1 MGALGSE
8 SKILNKYPGTILFE
22 ETIKSKTSNNA
33 YSIIFFEK
41 HVACTCPAGGKKMLC
56 KHIISCFHQ
65 NFELVK
71 NKSEYLFNALI
82 EAIEAKDNKNLSKEE
97 KAEIYKKIIYSNKEI
112 SMLSYKNGDLILES
126 DIKEYS
132 ELEPILN
139 SDNELAE
146 CFFSFLKS
154 LQDDPYGIYIA
165 KPCDSIK
172 ELIKLGYLTKLD
184 DKTRS
189 EDLVFMGN
197 EILYTNKPIY
207 KLANSKKQCEITSS
221 NSKIKKIGANYS
233 IELK

>member
-1 MGALGSE
+1 MQDK
-8 SKILNKYPGTILFE
+8 KIKPLNKYPKNILFE
-22 ETIKSKTSNNA
+22 ETIKSKTSDNA

-41 HVACTCPAGGKKMLC
+41 YVVCTCPAGGKKTLC
-56 KHIISCFHQ
+56 KHIIKCFHD

-71 NKSEYLFNALI
+71 NKSPYLYDALLK
-82 EAIEAKDNKNLSKEE
+82 AIEAKDNKNLSKEE
-97 KAEIYKKIIYSNKEI
+97 KAKIYKQIIYSNKEI
-112 SMLSYKNGDLILES
+112 SMLSYKNGDLIAQS
-126 DIKEYS
+126 DIKEFG

-139 SDNELAE
+139 SDDELAE

-184 DKTRS
+184 GKAYS